1 MVTYADA
8 FEVSF
13 ALHLAERKSADL
25 DAMFNDAEDMESNM
39 RASGRQLKTRYD
51 PPERIEYPN
60 RRRGKEPEASPA
72 GQEPMSME
80 EVAKRLRSITIALY
94 HL

>member
-39 RASGRQLKTRYD
+39 RASGRQL
-51 PPERIEYPN
+51 
-60 RRRGKEPEASPA
+60 
-72 GQEPMSME
+72 
-80 EVAKRLRSITIALY
+80 
-94 HL
+94 